1 MNDDKHWMQLAL
13 QQAEIAAAKGEVPV
27 GAVLVLND
35 ELIAAAGNAVERS
48 RDATQHAEIRVINQ
62 ASRKLN
68 AWRLLHTTLYCTLEP
83 CAMCRAAISL
93 ARIPNLVF
101 AAKDTSSHIN
111 EHLTNVRSGVCAE
124 ESSALLQNFF
134 QARRHV

>member
-1 MNDDKHWMQLAL
+1 MQLAL
-13 QQAEIAAAKGEVPV
+13 QQAEIAASKGEVPV
-27 GAVLVLND
+27 GAVLVLD
-35 ELIAAAGNAVERS
+35 DKLIAAAGNAVERS

-62 ASRKLN
+62 ASSKLN

-83 CAMCRAAISL
+83 CAMCSAAISL

-101 AAKDTSSHIN
+101 AAKDTQSHTDN
-111 EHLTNVRSGVCAE
+111 LPNVRSGVCAE
-124 ESSALLQNFF
+124 ESSTLLQNFF